1 MISEV
6 NGGRPTRGSRGKLDY
21 KKLLQTGE
29 VKEKLPQPE
38 ENDVPQPPKKGQK
51 ASNSAGHGE
60 TTKPSRSSA
69 KKAPTKDEET
79 PEVSQPVKPSR
90 NSAKKV
96 STTNSSNG
104 VSGTKISKISFLT
117 F

>member
-1 MISEV
+1 MISES

-51 ASNSAGHGE
+51 ASNSAGHA
-60 TTKPSRSSA
+60 TKPSRSSA
-69 KKAPTKDEET
+69 KKAPTKDEGT
-79 PEVSQPVKPSR
+79 PEVSQPAKPSR
-90 NSAKKV
+90 NSAKNV
-96 STTNSSNG
+96 STTDSSNG
-104 VSGTKISKISFLT
+104 ISGTKISRIPFLT